1 MTARPLEVRAAQG
14 AKTAATRA
22 RNLAEG
28 ITSRG
33 SRHLTADHKSKLS
46 VATSHRNVQNLVKT
60 VKVYLWQPTST
71 EKWTMQVG
79 NETDEGG
86 QTMTVRCKENLANV
100 VLHS

>member
-1 MTARPLEVRAAQG
+1 
-14 AKTAATRA
+14 
-22 RNLAEG
+22 
-28 ITSRG
+28 
-33 SRHLTADHKSKLS
+33 
-46 VATSHRNVQNLVKT
+46 VQNLVKT